1 MKGFRVTGS
10 FDDVRQG
17 KQPYSVEIA
26 AEDEA
31 AAREQVVSIFGSK
44 HKVKRWQ
51 IRIDDVKELSNDEI
65 VNHVVKYKVTGE

>member
-26 AEDEA
+26 A
-31 AAREQVVSIFGSK
+31 REQVVSTFGSK

>member
-31 AAREQVVSIFGSK
+31 AAREQVVSTFGSK
-44 HKVKRWQ
+44 HKVKMADQNR
-51 IRIDDVKELSNDEI
+51 
-65 VNHVVKYKVTGE
+65 